1 MINKSLGEKVRL
13 VVFCVSPRHFDV
25 FICKTYTSWYFNLRA
40 HDVQI
45 LKKQYFDFLSL
56 VKSQGC
62 KQLCQKMR
70 LQDVHT

>member
-45 LKKQYFDFLSL
+45 LKNSTLTFLAL
-56 VKSQGC
+56 LKVKAANSFV
-62 KQLCQKMR
+62 KK
-70 LQDVHT
+70 